1 MGPKKTSPVKDAKVA
16 KTTPTKKAAAK
27 TPTTKAAAA
36 AKTPPKKAAKAKAGT
51 EPQRKYIKVGCG
63 GIDRNAAQDF
73 ATFTWSLYLEGSN
86 GPIAVVE
93 GAMPHKDDAFWCGQ
107 TGPVFGMDLEAMG
120 KDGHRFVWK
129 Y

>member
-1 MGPKKTSPVKDAKVA
+1 MGLKKTSPVKDAKVA
-16 KTTPTKKAAAK
+16 KTTPT
-27 TPTTKAAAA
+27 
-36 AKTPPKKAAKAKAGT
+36 KKAAKAKAGT

-93 GAMPHKDDAFWCGQ
+93 GAMPHKDDAFWCSQ

-120 KDGHRFVWK
+120 KDGHRFVW
-129 Y
+129 